1 MSQLELRILTSLAV
15 FHKRLLKNCDIKQ
28 AMRNYFLQEKVE
40 DKWDEYAHFFTYT
53 HNRSAS
59 IYGFAPEQLM
69 FGERTPNASDLLQFW
84 PGARNQSEYMEKLVP
99 LAEEQRQ
106 KAMDRS
112 NKKKDKD
119 RSYKNVHRVAKQ
131 FRLGQIVAHRQLQ
144 LATGS
149 AMGMKPKHTG
159 PYIITELNPDG
170 CSATIE
176 HMYTGHLM
184 QAHFTNLQVI
194 SFHAGIG
201 NRVDAN
207 FDDRLIDMLSE
218 KSTLLSKTRAHLDI
232 STDLEDQPVMEYET
246 DPWMSQKILLQ
257 L

>member
-1 MSQLELRILTSLAV
+1 
-15 FHKRLLKNCDIKQ
+15 
-28 AMRNYFLQEKVE
+28 
-40 DKWDEYAHFFTYT
+40 
-53 HNRSAS
+53 
-59 IYGFAPEQLM
+59 
-69 FGERTPNASDLLQFW
+69 
-84 PGARNQSEYMEKLVP
+84 
-99 LAEEQRQ
+99 
-106 KAMDRS
+106 
-112 NKKKDKD
+112 
-119 RSYKNVHRVAKQ
+119 
-131 FRLGQIVAHRQLQ
+131 
-144 LATGS
+144 
-149 AMGMKPKHTG
+149 MGMKPKHTG

-232 STDLEDQPVMEYET
+232 STELEDQPNMEYATEE
-246 DPWMSQKILLQ
+246 DEREIELANEVDLNHY
-257 L
+257 